1 MKLPVIQVFTHDSIG
16 LGEDGPTHQAVEQA
30 ATLRM
35 TPNMVVWRPAD
46 AVETAVAWKSALKRK
61 DGPTSLLLSRQ
72 NLVPQDRTDEQVQA
86 ISKGG
91 YVIWESKGKPEII
104 LIGTGSELDLA
115 MQAARRLG
123 KDGKKVRVV
132 SMPSC
137 EVFEAQDEA
146 YRESVLPFSV
156 RKRVAVE
163 AAWTDYWFKYV
174 GLDGTIIGMHS
185 FGESAPADKL
195 YEHFHITANAVYE
208 AALSLK

>member
-1 MKLPVIQVFTHDSIG
+1 L
-16 LGEDGPTHQAVEQA
+16 
-30 ATLRM
+30 
-35 TPNMVVWRPAD
+35 
-46 AVETAVAWKSALKRK
+46 
-61 DGPTSLLLSRQ
+61 
-72 NLVPQDRTDEQVQA
+72 A
-86 ISKGG
+86 ISNGG

-115 MQAARRLG
+115 MQAAKRL
-123 KDGKKVRVV
+123 DEEGKKVRVV

-137 EVFEAQDEA
+137 EVFDMQNDA

-163 AAWTDYWFKYV
+163 AAWTDFWFKYV
-174 GLDGTIIGMHS
+174 GLDGKIIGMHS

-195 YEHFHITANAVYE
+195 YEHFHITADAVYE